1 MYRELNNG
9 NIEISYEDYNVE
21 TFGGGDYEA
30 IYTLTKENSDK
41 LKEILK
47 NENKEALSNLT
58 LKELIINK
66 FGPNLKKASFSSYCK
81 ANDIK
86 YELQTYVH

>member
-9 NIEISYEDYNVE
+9 SIEISYEDYNVE
-21 TFGGGDYEA
+21 AFGGGDYEA

-47 NENKEALSNLT
+47 NENKRALSNLT
-58 LKELIINK
+58 FKELIINK
-66 FGPNLKKASFSSYCK
+66 FGPNLKKASFSGYCK
-81 ANDIK
+81 ANNIK